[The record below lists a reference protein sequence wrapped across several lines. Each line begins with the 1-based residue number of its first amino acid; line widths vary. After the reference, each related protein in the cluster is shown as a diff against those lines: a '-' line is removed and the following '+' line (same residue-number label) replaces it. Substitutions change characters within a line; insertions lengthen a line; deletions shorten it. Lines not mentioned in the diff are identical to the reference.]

1 MFTCAMPR
9 DLDAFGKIVGVDQH
23 IFGKSTVSRPA
34 STAIFIKRPEIYSA
48 LFAPDGSIA
57 GYLDLYP
64 LRPQWAKRFIDGD
77 ISEADFDA
85 SMILERSESHERCFF
100 YVGSIVVEGR
110 FDPLLRSLMIASLF
124 KWHAR
129 HVAALVTR
137 QASLIMTTATAQ
149 GARLARIIGARKLCD
164 GSQRKDGLDMVGR
177 AITPAAIRH
186 LHVVFGGFDSEGV
199 IHLDFD
205 R

>member
-1 MFTCAMPR
+1 MPR

-23 IFGKSTVSRPA
+23 VFGKSTASRPT
-34 STAIFIKRPEIYSA
+34 STAIFVKRPEIYSA
-48 LFAPDGSIA
+48 LFAPDDSIA

-85 SMILERSESHERCFF
+85 SMILERSESHERCIF
-100 YVGSIVVEGR
+100 YAGSIVIESR
-110 FDPLLRSLMIASLF
+110 FDLLLRSLMIASLF
-124 KWHAR
+124 NWHAR

-137 QASLIMTTATAQ
+137 QASLIMATATPQ
-149 GARLARIIGARKLCD
+149 GARLAKIIGARKLRD

-186 LHVVFGGFDSEGV
+186 LQVVFGGLDSEGV
-199 IHLDFD
+199 IHLDFAD
-205 R
+205 S